1 MRRWVAAALF
11 RVDQLHVIGDDLGYI
26 MVDAVLIGPFTGLQ
40 PALDIELGA
49 LVTKL
54 AHDFGE
60 PAEGDDAVPVC
71 MFALFLRRLVCPHF
85 RSGDGKIGDGVAVR
99 HIAQIGIIA
108 EVAHNGDAVYAS
120 SCHSVTPVLG

>member
-1 MRRWVAAALF
+1 
-11 RVDQLHVIGDDLGYI
+11 

-40 PALDIELGA
+40 PALDIELGT

-60 PAEGDDAVPVC
+60 STEGDDAVPVC
-71 MFALFLRRLVCPHF
+71 MFALFLRCFVCPHF
-85 RSGDGKIGDGVAVR
+85 RSGDGKIGDWIAVR

-108 EVAHNGDAVYAS
+108 EVAHNGDAVYAP
-120 SCHSVTPVLG
+120 SCHSVTPVENKSGFN